1 MKNSKTMYIFKC
13 HIFSKFAQSQ
23 YTHYDCKILLV
34 SAKHGRIGKVTM
46 VGGLT
51 QSSHE
56 QNNKCHQ
63 KIDKPLRSTKIINKV
78 HSKSIS
84 VA

>member
-1 MKNSKTMYIFKC
+1 MCIFKC

-34 SAKHGRIGKVTM
+34 SAKHGIGKVTM

-78 HSKSIS
+78 RSKSIS
-84 VA
+84 AA

>member
-1 MKNSKTMYIFKC
+1 MYIFKC

-34 SAKHGRIGKVTM
+34 SAKHGIGKVTM

-56 QNNKCHQ
+56 QNKCHQ